1 LNSSLVDN
9 FSKIKDPRM
18 TNKCSHNLIDILVIV
33 VCASLCRFDESW
45 ESIEDFGHL
54 RKKWFNNFLELP
66 NGIPSMDTMRRVF
79 LLINPVEFQKCF
91 YEWANNFREKISGET
106 IAIDGKCSRGSR
118 DDKLGKK
125 AIHTVSA
132 WANENQLVLG
142 QVKVDEKSNE
152 ITAIPKLLELL
163 DIAGCTVTI
172 DAMGTQRKIAEN
184 IIDNKADYILGLKG
198 NQGTLHKHVKSYIND
213 QLNVEITDK
222 NYQFKETSDTAHGRI
237 EKRKFHLF
245 SKIDWLK
252 QRTDWKGFEAVGVV
266 ESTVERNKKIS
277 YERRF
282 YITSLN
288 CINKFSKGVREHWG
302 VENSLHWTLDVA
314 FNEDK
319 STRKKGN
326 SPANSTVLR
335 HITLNLLKKEKTL
348 KRSINT
354 KRSHAC
360 MNLDYL
366 EKVVFG

>member
-1 LNSSLVDN
+1 MNSSLVDN
-9 FSKIKDPRM
+9 FSKIQDPRM
-18 TNKCSHNLIDILVIV
+18 VNKCAHNLIDVLVIV

-45 ESIEDFGHL
+45 KSIEDFGNL
-54 RKKWFNNFLELP
+54 RKSWLAKFLELP

-79 LLINPVEFQKCF
+79 LLINPLEFQKCF
-91 YEWANNFREKISGET
+91 YEWADNFREKITGET

-118 DDKLGKK
+118 DDNLGKK

-132 WANENQLVLG
+132 WANENQLILG

-163 DIAGCTVTI
+163 DVAGCTVTI
-172 DAMGTQRKIAEN
+172 DAMGTQKKIAEK
-184 IIDNKADYILGLKG
+184 IIDGKADYVLGLKG
-198 NQGTLHKHVKSYIND
+198 NQSTLHDDVKTYIDD
-213 QLNVEITDK
+213 QLDVKITDESH
-222 NYQFKETSDTAHGRI
+222 QMKETTDADHGRV
-237 EKRKFHLF
+237 EERKFHLF
-245 SKIDWLK
+245 TEVDWLE
-252 QRTDWKGFEAVGVV
+252 QRPDWKGLTGIGVV
-266 ESTVERNKKIS
+266 ESTVEKNGKTS
-277 YERRF
+277 FERRF

-288 CINKFSKGVREHWG
+288 CIDRFAKGVREHWG

-326 SPANSTVLR
+326 SPANSAVLR